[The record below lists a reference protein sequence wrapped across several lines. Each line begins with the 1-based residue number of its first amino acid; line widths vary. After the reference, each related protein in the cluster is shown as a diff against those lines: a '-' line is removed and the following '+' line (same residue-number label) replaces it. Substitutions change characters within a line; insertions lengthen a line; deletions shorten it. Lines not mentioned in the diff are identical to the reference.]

1 MKGLTSKTEV
11 VFREISNLPF
21 IKEYTLVGGSALAL
35 QIHHRLSEDL
45 DFCIWTKNLKKHK
58 PTVDWPYI
66 EKELESVGKITA
78 RDVLG
83 FDQVNFI
90 LNGVKLTF
98 MAKQK
103 NLSPVKHPVLLLNNI
118 SAAEIIAVGAM
129 KIELILRRSEFRD
142 YYDLYSI
149 LREGVS
155 LKEMIT
161 IALKYSNH
169 LLKTRD
175 ALSYLSNGVNFKK
188 DKNFALLDP
197 VYTVDHQDIEKY
209 IIPIIQNEYS
219 ITR

>member
-1 MKGLTSKTEV
+1 
-11 VFREISNLPF
+11 
-21 IKEYTLVGGSALAL
+21 VGGSALAL

-103 NLSPVKHPVLLLNNI
+103 NLSPVKHPVFLLNNI

-161 IALKYSNH
+161 NALKYSNH

-175 ALSYLSNGVNFKK
+175 ALSYLSSGANFKK
-188 DKNFALLDP
+188 EKSFVLLNP
-197 VYTVDHQDIEKY
+197 IYPVDHQDIERY